1 MRKFCLALRYFLVL
15 SLTIAS
21 GWFMS
26 DVWMKFQSKD
36 TGIKQYS
43 EIRTELPTTVICFDP
58 NIKKSILSN
67 QNITMYEFDN
77 LDNLTK
83 FPNPWLEFYQELHF
97 RLGIDFY
104 ISLRNEPLLQ
114 LGANYID
121 SSLTLVVDELFTL
134 WSGFCYKITPFG
146 KPNLYTMIFEL
157 SFNETIFQSDIP
169 NLQLVL
175 TSEENAFGITGLTWI
190 FGNELKIEVAEYET
204 AYTIQ
209 ASVGYEHCS
218 LEILLGSLEN
228 LPARRALVLEM
239 LEKNFARISLGSI
252 GARKNLCS
260 SSLGSI
266 FLCSKCSNYARF
278 ET

>member
-97 RLGIDFY
+97 RLGIVFY
-104 ISLRNEPLLQ
+104 ISLRNEPLSQ
-114 LGANYID
+114 LGANHID
-121 SSLTLVVDELFTL
+121 SNLILEVEELFTL
-134 WSGFCYKITPFG
+134 WYGFCYKITPNG
-146 KPNLYTMIFEL
+146 KPNIYTMIFEL
-157 SFNETIFQSDIP
+157 SFKETISQNDIP
-169 NLQLVL
+169 NIHLKL

-190 FGNELKIEVAEYET
+190 FGNELRIEVVEYVS
-204 AYTIQ
+204 AFSIK
-209 ASVGYEHCS
+209 AKKMKS
-218 LEILLGSLEN
+218 LNS
-228 LPARRALVLEM
+228 ARRSCLQKVQ
-239 LEKNFARISLGSI
+239 
-252 GARKNLCS
+252 
-260 SSLGSI
+260 
-266 FLCSKCSNYARF
+266 
-278 ET
+278 

>member
-157 SFNETIFQSDIP
+157 SVNKTISQSDIP

-190 FGNELKIEVAEYET
+190 FGNELKIEVDEYET

-209 ASVGYEHCS
+209 AKKIKSLNSVRRSCLQKVPNNCLLKVKSDRNLFYQIKLRKS
-218 LEILLGSLEN
+218 LFTN
-228 LPARRALVLEM
+228 
-239 LEKNFARISLGSI
+239 
-252 GARKNLCS
+252 
-260 SSLGSI
+260 I
-266 FLCSKCSNYARF
+266 FS
-278 ET
+278 